1 MAKPKKTAL
10 GGGVNALFQ
19 NKMVVEEV
27 KKEVSDSVI
36 LINIADIEP
45 GEGQP
50 RKNFDKDKIQQL
62 ADSIKEHGIIQ
73 PIVVSKEENSYR
85 IIAGER
91 RWRAARVAGLK
102 KIPAIEK
109 NVSRKEVLELA
120 LIENIQREDLNP
132 IEEAE
137 AYQRL
142 IEEYKLTQEKL
153 SEVVGKS
160 RPFITNKMRLL
171 VLNKDVRMM
180 IIKGELSEGHGR
192 TLLSLNDKENQDIA
206 AKIIVE
212 NGYSVRQTEAL
223 VKKLNNPKNIV
234 DNEENSVSDKS
245 FIEVRKI
252 QNDLKNALGTKVKLM
267 DNNGKGKI
275 VIDYFSADERERLIQ
290 YLIEKK

>member
-1 MAKPKKTAL
+1 MAKPKKSAL

-19 NKMVVEEV
+19 NKTVAEEV
-27 KKEVSDSVI
+27 KKEVSNAVV
-36 LINIADIEP
+36 LLNITDIEP

-50 RKNFDKDKIQQL
+50 RKNFDKEKIQQL
-62 ADSIKEHGIIQ
+62 ADSIKEHGLIQ
-73 PIVVSKEENSYR
+73 PIVVSKEGSSYR

-91 RWRAARVAGLK
+91 RWRAARAAGLK
-102 KIPAIEK
+102 EIPAIEK
-109 NVSRKEVLELA
+109 NVSRREVLELA

-142 IEEYKLTQEKL
+142 IDEYKLTQEKL
-153 SEVVGKS
+153 SDVVGKS

-171 VLNKDVRMM
+171 LLDKDVRLM
-180 IIKGELSEGHGR
+180 IIKGDISEGHGR
-192 TLLSLNDKENQDIA
+192 TLLGLNDKDNQISA
-206 AKIIVE
+206 AKIIVD
-212 NGYSVRQTEAL
+212 NGLSVRQTEEL
-223 VKKLNNPKNIV
+223 VKKLNNPKKTEEKN
-234 DNEENSVSDKS
+234 DNSADTNFV
-245 FIEVRKI
+245 EVRKI
-252 QNDLKNALGTKVKLM
+252 QNDLKNALGTKVKLV

>member
-1 MAKPKKTAL
+1 MAKPKKSAL

-19 NKMVVEEV
+19 NKAVVEEV
-27 KKEVSDSVI
+27 KKEVSNAVI
-36 LINIADIEP
+36 LLNITDIEP

-50 RKNFDKDKIQQL
+50 RKNFDKEKIQQL
-62 ADSIKEHGIIQ
+62 ADSIKEHGLIQ
-73 PIVVSKEENSYR
+73 PIVVSKEGSTYR

-102 KIPAIEK
+102 EIPAIEK
-109 NVSRKEVLELA
+109 DVSRREVLELA

-142 IEEYKLTQEKL
+142 IDEYKLTQEKL

-171 VLNKDVRMM
+171 LLDKDIRLM
-180 IIKGELSEGHGR
+180 IIKGDLSEGHGR
-192 TLLSLNDKENQDIA
+192 TLLGLTDKNNQITA
-206 AKIIVE
+206 AKAIVE
-212 NGYSVRQTEAL
+212 NGLSVRQTEDL
-223 VKKLNNPKNIV
+223 VKKLNNPKQKGENE
-234 DNEENSVSDKS
+234 DNSADTTFV
-245 FIEVRKI
+245 EVRKI
-252 QNDLKNALGTKVKLM
+252 QNDLKNALGTKVKLV

>member
-19 NKMVVEEV
+19 NKTVIEEV

-36 LINIADIEP
+36 LINITDIEP

-73 PIVVSKEENSYR
+73 PIVVSKEGSVYR

-102 KIPAIEK
+102 QIPAIEK
-109 NVSRKEVLELA
+109 TVSRKEVLELA

-142 IEEYKLTQEKL
+142 IDEYKLTQENL
-153 SEVVGKS
+153 SMVVGKS

-171 VLNKDVRMM
+171 VLEKEIRMM
-180 IIKGELSEGHGR
+180 IIKGDLSEGHGR
-192 TLLSLNDKENQDIA
+192 TLLSLNDKENQLVA
-206 AKIIVE
+206 AKLIVE
-212 NGYSVRQTEAL
+212 NGYSVRQTEEL
-223 VKKLNNPKNIV
+223 VKKLNNPKKADENEQTEV
-234 DNEENSVSDKS
+234 DTS
-245 FIEVRKI
+245 FIEIKKI
-252 QNDLKNALGTKVKLM
+252 QNDLKNALGTKVKLV
-267 DNNGKGKI
+267 DNKGKGKI

-290 YLIEKK
+290 YLIDKK

>member
-19 NKMVVEEV
+19 NKTVIEEV

-36 LINIADIEP
+36 LINITDIEP

-73 PIVVSKEENSYR
+73 PIVVSKEGSVYR

-102 KIPAIEK
+102 QIPAIEK
-109 NVSRKEVLELA
+109 TVSRKEVLELA

-142 IEEYKLTQEKL
+142 IDEYKLTQENL
-153 SEVVGKS
+153 SMVVGKS

-171 VLNKDVRMM
+171 VLEKEIRMM
-180 IIKGELSEGHGR
+180 IIKGDLSEGHGR
-192 TLLSLNDKENQDIA
+192 TLLSINDKENQLVA
-206 AKIIVE
+206 AKLIVE
-212 NGYSVRQTEAL
+212 NGYSVRQTEDL
-223 VKKLNNPKNIV
+223 VKKLNNPKKADENEQPEV
-234 DNEENSVSDKS
+234 DTS
-245 FIEVRKI
+245 FIEIKKI
-252 QNDLKNALGTKVKLM
+252 QNDLKNALGTKVKLV
-267 DNNGKGKI
+267 DNKGKGKI

-290 YLIEKK
+290 YLIDKK

>member
-19 NKMVVEEV
+19 NKTVIEEV
-27 KKEVSDSVI
+27 KKEVSDSVV
-36 LINIADIEP
+36 LINITDIEP

-50 RKNFDKDKIQQL
+50 RKNFDKEKIQQL

-73 PIVVSKEENSYR
+73 PIVVSKEGSVYR

-102 KIPAIEK
+102 QIPAIEK
-109 NVSRKEVLELA
+109 TVSRKEVLELA

-142 IEEYKLTQEKL
+142 IDEYKLTQEKL

-171 VLNKDVRMM
+171 VLDKEVRMM

-192 TLLSLNDKENQDIA
+192 TLLSLNDKENQIA
-206 AKIIVE
+206 VANLIVE
-212 NGYSVRQTEAL
+212 NGYSVRQTEEL
-223 VKKLNNPKNIV
+223 VKKFNNPKKT
-234 DNEENSVSDKS
+234 EEKENNSYDQS
-245 FIEVRKI
+245 FVEIKKI
-252 QNDLKNALGTKVKLM
+252 QNDLKNALGTKVKLV

-290 YLIEKK
+290 YLIEKN